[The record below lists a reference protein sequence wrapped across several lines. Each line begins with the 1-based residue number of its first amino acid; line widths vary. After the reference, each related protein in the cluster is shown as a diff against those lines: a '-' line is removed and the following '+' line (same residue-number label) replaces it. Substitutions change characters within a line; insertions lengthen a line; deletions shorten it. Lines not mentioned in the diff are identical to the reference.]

1 MEENNIY
8 LISGKNI
15 LKFIELIDDLKDLSL
30 LYADE
35 TGQDGNKLENNFAI
49 LKEDILKSDIFSEI
63 DFDDLFKK
71 SYSMDEILDKVGL
84 TLKGRK

>member
-1 MEENNIY
+1 M
-8 LISGKNI
+8 
-15 LKFIELIDDLKDLSL
+15 LKD
-30 LYADE
+30 
-35 TGQDGNKLENNFAI
+35 
-49 LKEDILKSDIFSEI
+49 DILKSDIFSEI